1 MPIIELPSSTENNI
15 NSESSRKE
23 FAIDD
28 SLFLSAE
35 SRINKTPG
43 LVDLQVNGFAGVD
56 FNSPGITTQTLQI
69 AFEAMLASGVTTCL
83 PTLIS
88 ASEQRLET
96 CFSALENSRRSSQLA
111 KMMIAGYHLEGPF
124 I

>member
-56 FNSPGITTQTLQI
+56 FNSPWDYYSKP
-69 AFEAMLASGVTTCL
+69 A
-83 PTLIS
+83 
-88 ASEQRLET
+88 
-96 CFSALENSRRSSQLA
+96 NS
-111 KMMIAGYHLEGPF
+111 I
-124 I
+124 